1 MRKLP
6 TIPPSSATPR
16 SRRPPERNPVR
27 ATTRKPSKK
36 PTTAAQRESAK
47 ESVIGVGL
55 PSLQSILELPAF
67 KSATV
72 VSGFTQL
79 TRSVTWV
86 HVAEVLDVW
95 RFLSGGEFLLSTGI
109 QLANATREQ
118 RSHYIR
124 SLIRARASGLGIETV
139 RTLQDLPTE
148 MLRIAEEASF
158 PIILFRSEVSFASL
172 TRAAHE
178 RILRPR
184 QERNEDPSLAPIFD
198 ALVETGRDRIFL
210 ERQLGPVLALPRRQR
225 VILLGTLE
233 SLLEAQFNIAE
244 TARRLKVRRQSIY
257 YRLAQLSTLLGS
269 LDDPQ
274 RKVGFLIAFA
284 LLRRSGVA

>member
-1 MRKLP
+1 MRKSPSIPTSGMPIRLRTPAVRLP
-6 TIPPSSATPR
+6 
-16 SRRPPERNPVR
+16 SRLAV
-27 ATTRKPSKK
+27 SD
-36 PTTAAQRESAK
+36 
-47 ESVIGVGL
+47 SVIGVGL
-55 PSLQSILELPAF
+55 PSLQSILDLSAF
-67 KSATV
+67 KSAEI

-79 TRSVTWV
+79 YRPVTWV

-109 QLANATREQ
+109 QLANASCEQ
-118 RSHYIR
+118 RSNYLR
-124 SLIRARASGLGIETV
+124 SLIRARASGLGIEMV
-139 RTLQDLPTE
+139 RTLQHLPAE
-148 MLRIAEEASF
+148 MLRIAEEADF
-158 PIILFRSEVSFASL
+158 PLVFFRSEVSFANL

-184 QERNEDPSLAPIFD
+184 LERNEAPSLAPLLD
-198 ALVETGRDRIFL
+198 ALVETRRDRVFL
-210 ERQLGPVLALPRRQR
+210 EGQLGPVLSLPRRQR

-257 YRLAQLSTLLGS
+257 YRLAQLSVLLGS

-284 LLRRSGVA
+284 LLRRNTAV

>member
-1 MRKLP
+1 L
-6 TIPPSSATPR
+6 
-16 SRRPPERNPVR
+16 N
-27 ATTRKPSKK
+27 
-36 PTTAAQRESAK
+36 
-47 ESVIGVGL
+47 
-55 PSLQSILELPAF
+55 LPAF
-67 KSATV
+67 KSAEI

-79 TRSVTWV
+79 QRPVTWV

-109 QLANATREQ
+109 QLAHASREQ
-118 RSHYIR
+118 RSSYLR
-124 SLIRARASGLGIETV
+124 SLIRARASGLGIEIV
-139 RTLQDLPTE
+139 QSLQQLPSE
-148 MLRIAEEASF
+148 MLRIAEEADF
-158 PIILFRSEVSFASL
+158 PIVLFRSEVSFANL

-184 QERNEDPSLAPIFD
+184 LERSEDPSLAPLLD
-198 ALVETGRDRIFL
+198 ALVETGRDRVFL

-257 YRLAQLSTLLGS
+257 YRLAQLSALLGS

-284 LLRRSGVA
+284 LLRRDPAV

>member
-1 MRKLP
+1 MRKSLS
-6 TIPPSSATPR
+6 IPASTSSIR
-16 SRRPPERNPVR
+16 LRRPTFRIPVR
-27 ATTRKPSKK
+27 
-36 PTTAAQRESAK
+36 TAVA

-55 PSLQSILELPAF
+55 PSLRSILDLPAF
-67 KSATV
+67 KSADL

-79 TRSVTWV
+79 QKPVSWV

-95 RFLSGGEFLLSTGI
+95 RFLSGGEFLLSTGL
-109 QLANATREQ
+109 QLASANREQ
-118 RSHYIR
+118 RSNYIR
-124 SLIRARASGLGIETV
+124 SLIRARASGLGIELV
-139 RTLQDLPTE
+139 QSLQQLPPE
-148 MLRIAEEASF
+148 IARIAEEADF
-158 PIILFRSEVSFASL
+158 PIVLFRSEVSFANL

-184 QERNEDPSLAPIFD
+184 LERNEDPSLAPLLD
-198 ALVETGRDRIFL
+198 ALVETGRDRVFL
-210 ERQLGPVLALPRRQR
+210 ERQLGPVLSLPRRQR

-257 YRLAQLSTLLGS
+257 YRLAQLNVLLGS

-274 RKVGFLIAFA
+274 RKIGFSIAFA
-284 LLRRSGVA
+284 LLRRNPAV

>member
-1 MRKLP
+1 
-6 TIPPSSATPR
+6 
-16 SRRPPERNPVR
+16 
-27 ATTRKPSKK
+27 
-36 PTTAAQRESAK
+36 
-47 ESVIGVGL
+47 VGL
-55 PSLQSILELPAF
+55 PSLQSILDLPAF
-67 KSATV
+67 KSAEV
-72 VSGFTQL
+72 VTGFTQL
-79 TRSVTWV
+79 HRPVTWV

-109 QLANATREQ
+109 QLTNASREQ
-118 RSHYIR
+118 RSTYIR
-124 SLIRARASGLGIETV
+124 SLIRAGASALGIEIV
-139 RTLQDLPTE
+139 QSLRQLPVE
-148 MLRIAEEASF
+148 MFRIAEEAAF
-158 PIILFRSEVSFASL
+158 PIVLFRSEVSFANL

-184 QERNEDPSLAPIFD
+184 LERNEAPSFAPILD
-198 ALVETGRDRIFL
+198 ALVETGRDRMFL
-210 ERQLGPVLALPRRQR
+210 EGQLGPVLSLPRRQR

-284 LLRRSGVA
+284 LLRRNASS

>member
-6 TIPPSSATPR
+6 TIPSTTASPR
-16 SRRPPERNPVR
+16 TRRPVTRTPVR
-27 ATTRKPSKK
+27 KPVHESS
-36 PTTAAQRESAK
+36 RESI
-47 ESVIGVGL
+47 IGVGL

-72 VSGFTQL
+72 VSGFPQL
-79 TRSVTWV
+79 HRPVTWV

-95 RFLSGGEFLLSTGI
+95 RFLSGGEFILSTGI
-109 QLANATREQ
+109 QLAQATSDQ
-118 RSHYIR
+118 RTHYIR
-124 SLIRARASGLGIETV
+124 SLIRARASGLAIETV
-139 RTLQDLPTE
+139 RTLPDIPQE

-158 PIILFRSEVSFASL
+158 PVILFRNEVSFASL

>member
-1 MRKLP
+1 
-6 TIPPSSATPR
+6 
-16 SRRPPERNPVR
+16 VR
-27 ATTRKPSKK
+27 
-36 PTTAAQRESAK
+36 TAVA

-55 PSLQSILELPAF
+55 PSLRSILDLPAF
-67 KSATV
+67 KSADL

-79 TRSVTWV
+79 QKPVSWV

-95 RFLSGGEFLLSTGI
+95 RFLSGGEFLLSTGL
-109 QLANATREQ
+109 QLASANREQ
-118 RSHYIR
+118 RSNYIR
-124 SLIRARASGLGIETV
+124 SLIRARASGLGIELV
-139 RTLQDLPTE
+139 QSLQQLPPE
-148 MLRIAEEASF
+148 IARIAEEADF
-158 PIILFRSEVSFASL
+158 PIVLFRSEVSFANL

-184 QERNEDPSLAPIFD
+184 LERNEDPSLAPLLD
-198 ALVETGRDRIFL
+198 ALVETGRDRVFL
-210 ERQLGPVLALPRRQR
+210 ERQLGPVLSLPRRQR

-257 YRLAQLSTLLGS
+257 YRLAQLNVLLGS

-274 RKVGFLIAFA
+274 RKIGFSIAFA
-284 LLRRSGVA
+284 LLRRNPAV

>member
-1 MRKLP
+1 MRKLS
-6 TIPPSSATPR
+6 TLATPPPASATVR
-16 SRRPPERNPVR
+16 SRRPPARTP
-27 ATTRKPSKK
+27 ARKPAK
-36 PTTAAQRESAK
+36 ESSR

-55 PSLQSILELPAF
+55 PSLKSILELPAF
-67 KSATV
+67 KSAEV

-79 TRSVTWV
+79 CRSVTWV

-109 QLANATREQ
+109 QLAQATREQ
-118 RSHYIR
+118 RCHYIR
-124 SLIRARASGLGIETV
+124 SLIRARAAGLGIETV
-139 RTLQDLPTE
+139 RTLQDLPSE
-148 MLRIAEEASF
+148 MLRIAEEADF
-158 PIILFRSEVSFASL
+158 PIVLFRSEVSFASL

-184 QERNEDPSLAPIFD
+184 QERNEDPSLTPLFD